1 MKGEIW
7 IALRFNVGL
16 ADWRS
21 LENEIF
27 KEFNVFF
34 SLLLCI
40 LGYYIG
46 IIFGIGFNGKLLRK
60 LFYVNVI
67 ISNFIILIFVWFLKI

>member
-1 MKGEIW
+1 MESLKGEIW
-7 IALRFNVGL
+7 IALRLNVVGL

-34 SLLLCI
+34 PFSLLLEC
-40 LGYYIG
+40 YIG
-46 IIFGIGFNGKLLRK
+46 IIFELDLMEG
-60 LFYVNVI
+60 
-67 ISNFIILIFVWFLKI
+67 WFTWVL

>member
-1 MKGEIW
+1 MESLKGEIW
-7 IALRFNVGL
+7 IALRLNVVGL

-34 SLLLCI
+34 PFSLLLKC
-40 LGYYIG
+40 YIG
-46 IIFGIGFNGKLLRK
+46 IIFELDLMEG
-60 LFYVNVI
+60 
-67 ISNFIILIFVWFLKI
+67 WFTWVL